1 MGSFDKKFIRKIHKT
16 FLYVCL
22 QVSKPKSKKSRQIEW
37 KIFHGCFK
45 NKKEKKHMKRLSFIT
60 QFKVQFLLLFTGC
73 RKVLGK
79 MPSLQSSLFKIVF
92 NY

>member
-1 MGSFDKKFIRKIHKT
+1 MGSFDEKFIRKIHKT

-60 QFKVQFLLLFTGC
+60 QFKNQFLLLFTGC

-79 MPSLQSSLFKIVF
+79 MPDLSVF
-92 NY
+92 TFQNSF